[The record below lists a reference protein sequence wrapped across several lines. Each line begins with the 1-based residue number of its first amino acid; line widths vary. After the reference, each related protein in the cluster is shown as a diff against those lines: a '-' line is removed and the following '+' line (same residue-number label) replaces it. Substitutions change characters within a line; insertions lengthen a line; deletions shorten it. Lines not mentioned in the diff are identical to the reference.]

1 MVEHTVAATNAIVTL
16 DVPIPQI
23 IWGWM
28 ITLNMWA
35 KSIGTGVVF
44 IGAYLLARYSR
55 EVGDSVKVW
64 MPIISFIFLNIF
76 LLFTLLDLHQPF
88 RMWHIFFYSNF
99 TSAITVGA
107 WMATVFTGVIF
118 IMSLIA
124 LKDIVLKNKDH
135 LPRKV
140 TKIFEKEWLNEN
152 IYSKLLKIAVIL
164 AIPVTMYTATI
175 MGEATARELWQTPTE
190 LVQMLLA
197 ALLCGSATFL
207 LIGGKWNYEV
217 KRDLAIILG
226 VSAFLSFTIY
236 MGEYYFGHMKAEEV
250 AAIIAYVKDH
260 GSMHELFWAGQW
272 MAFIIPMVLI
282 YFSLKNRSSSLLYL
296 ASFSAIV
303 GLYITKH
310 VWLIIPQLLPL
321 S

>member
-1 MVEHTVAATNAIVTL
+1 MVEHTYAATQAVVTL
-16 DVPIPQI
+16 DVPIPQV

-35 KSIGTGVVF
+35 KSIGTGIVLV
-44 IGAYLLARYSR
+44 GAYLLARYGSD
-55 EVGDSVKVW
+55 ETLNTSVRKN

-88 RMWHIFFYSNF
+88 RMINIFLHPHW

-107 WMATVFTGVIF
+107 WMATVFTGIMF
-118 IMSLIA
+118 IMSVIA
-124 LKDIVLKNKDH
+124 LKKYILNKECNLSGAYD
-135 LPRKV
+135 
-140 TKIFEKEWLNEN
+140 T
-152 IYSKLLKIAVIL
+152 LLKFAVVL
-164 AIPVTMYTATI
+164 AIPVTLYTATI

-197 ALLCGSATFL
+197 ALLCGSGVLL
-207 LIGGKWNYEV
+207 LIGQKYSYEA

-226 VSAFLSFTIY
+226 LSAFFSFLIY
-236 MGEYYFGHMKAEEV
+236 MGEYYFGHMKAEE
-250 AAIIAYVKDH
+250 AAATIAYVKEGGVYH
-260 GSMHELFWAGQW
+260 NLFWIGQTL
-272 MAFIIPMVLI
+272 AFIIPMVLSFI
-282 YFSLKNRSSSLLYL
+282 SLKTRSSALMML
-296 ASFSAIV
+296 ASVLAIV
-303 GLYITKH
+303 GLFVAKH

>member
-1 MVEHTVAATNAIVTL
+1 MVDQTFAATNAVVTL

-44 IGAYLLARYSR
+44 IGAFLLARNSN
-55 EVGDSVKVW
+55 DQLITNSVKKT

-88 RMWHIFFYSNF
+88 RMINIFLHPHW

-107 WMATVFTGVIF
+107 WLATIFTGIIF
-118 IMSLIA
+118 VMAVVAVKSYI
-124 LKDIVLKNKDH
+124 LK
-135 LPRKV
+135 
-140 TKIFEKEWLNEN
+140 KECKYAPLYNT
-152 IYSKLLKIAVIL
+152 LLKYAVIL
-164 AIPVTMYTATI
+164 AIPVTLYTATI
-175 MGEATARELWQTPTE
+175 MGEATARELWQTPAE
-190 LVQMLLA
+190 LVQMMLA
-197 ALLCGSATFL
+197 ALLCGSGVY
-207 LIGGKWNYEV
+207 LIIGKNFSH
-217 KRDLAIILG
+217 KAKKDLAIILG
-226 VSAFLSFTIY
+226 ASAFLSFVIY

-250 AAIIAYVKDH
+250 AAIIANVKEGGIYH
-260 GSMHELFWAGQW
+260 SMFWTAQW
-272 MAFIIPMVLI
+272 MAYILPMVFVFI
-282 YFSLKNRSSSLLYL
+282 SLKTDSSELLRL
-296 ASFSAIV
+296 AGILAIV
-303 GLYITKH
+303 GLYMAKH

>member
-1 MVEHTVAATNAIVTL
+1 MVEHTYAATQAVVTL
-16 DVPIPQI
+16 DVPIPQV

-35 KSIGTGVVF
+35 KSIGTGIVLV
-44 IGAYLLARYSR
+44 GAYLLARYSSD
-55 EVGDSVKVW
+55 ETLNTSVRKN

-88 RMWHIFFYSNF
+88 RMINIFLHPHW

-107 WMATVFTGVIF
+107 WMATVFTGIMF
-118 IMSLIA
+118 IMSVIA
-124 LKDIVLKNKDH
+124 LKKYILK
-135 LPRKV
+135 
-140 TKIFEKEWLNEN
+140 KECNLSGA
-152 IYSKLLKIAVIL
+152 YDTLLKFAVVL
-164 AIPVTMYTATI
+164 SIPVTLYTATI

-197 ALLCGSATFL
+197 ALLCGSGVLL
-207 LIGGKWNYEV
+207 LIGQKYSYEA

-226 VSAFLSFTIY
+226 LSAFFSFLIY
-236 MGEYYFGHMKAEEV
+236 MGEYYFGHIKAEE
-250 AAIIAYVKDH
+250 AAATIAYVKEGGAYH
-260 GSMHELFWAGQW
+260 NLFWIGQTL
-272 MAFIIPMVLI
+272 AFIIPMVLSFI
-282 YFSLKNRSSSLLYL
+282 SLKTRSSALMML
-296 ASFSAIV
+296 ASVLAIV
-303 GLYITKH
+303 GLFVAKH

>member
-16 DVPIPQI
+16 DVAIPQV

-44 IGAYLLARYSR
+44 VGAYLLARYPDKA
-55 EVGDSVKVW
+55 GDKVKLW

-88 RMWHIFFYSNF
+88 RMPNIFLHPHF

-107 WMATVFTGVIF
+107 WMATIFTGIIFVMSVIAVKKYLLKKPCKLEHLYRPL
-118 IMSLIA
+118 LIA
-124 LKDIVLKNKDH
+124 
-135 LPRKV
+135 
-140 TKIFEKEWLNEN
+140 
-152 IYSKLLKIAVIL
+152 AVIL

-190 LVQMLLA
+190 LVQMMLA
-197 ALLCGSATFL
+197 ALLCGSAVFL
-207 LIGGKWNYEV
+207 LICGECSYEI

-226 VSAFLSFTIY
+226 ASAFLSFTIY

-250 AAIIAYVKDH
+250 AATIAYIKEGGPYHV
-260 GSMHELFWAGQW
+260 MFWAAQW
-272 MAFIIPMVLI
+272 LAFIIPMILV
-282 YFSLKNRSSSLLYL
+282 YFSLKSRSSSLLYL
-296 ASFSAIV
+296 ASVSAIV
-303 GLYITKH
+303 GLYMAKH

>member
-1 MVEHTVAATNAIVTL
+1 MVEHTTLATDAIVTL

-35 KSIGTGVVF
+35 KSIGTGVVLV
-44 IGAYLLARYSR
+44 GAYLLARYTS
-55 EVGDSVKVW
+55 ETGDKVKFW

-88 RMWHIFFYSNF
+88 RMTNIFLHPNF

-107 WMATVFTGVIF
+107 WLATLFTGIIF
-118 IMSLIA
+118 VMTLIA
-124 LKDIVLKNKDH
+124 IKDLVLEKKDY
-135 LPRKV
+135 LPRKIV
-140 TKIFEKEWLNEN
+140 KIFEKSWLNEKL
-152 IYSKLLKIAVIL
+152 YLTLLKIAVVL
-164 AIPVTMYTATI
+164 AIPVTLYTATI
-175 MGEATARELWQTPTE
+175 MGEATARELWQTPAE
-190 LVQMLLA
+190 LIQMLLA
-197 ALLCGSATFL
+197 ALLCGSALFL
-207 LIGGKWNYEV
+207 LIGGEWPYEV

-226 VSAFLSFTIY
+226 ASAFLSFTIY

-250 AAIIAYVKDH
+250 AAIISYVKEH
-260 GSMHELFWAGQW
+260 GSMHELFWTGQW
-272 MAFIIPMVLI
+272 LAFIIPMVLV
-282 YFSLKNRSSSLLYL
+282 YFSLKSKSSSLLYL